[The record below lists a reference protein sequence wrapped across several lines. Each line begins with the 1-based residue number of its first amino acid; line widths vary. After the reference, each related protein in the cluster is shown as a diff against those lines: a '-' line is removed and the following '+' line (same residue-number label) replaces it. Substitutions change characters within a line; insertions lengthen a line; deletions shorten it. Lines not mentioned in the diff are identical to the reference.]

1 MDLLNVTGQ
10 PFSDNS
16 VEDYQFHT
24 YQPYIPENL
33 NYNDEI
39 RIPIQDLD
47 AYTVPCNSYLYIEG
61 KLTKSDGSKSTK
73 LEFINGIAFI
83 FREIRYEMNGIVVD
97 SVRNVGLI
105 STIKSYLSFNENEFT
120 VL

>member
-10 PFSDNS
+10 PFSDVT

-24 YQPYIPENL
+24 YQPYIPGNL

-47 AYTVPCNSYLYIEG
+47 AYTPPCNSYLYIEG
-61 KLTKSDGSKSTK
+61 KLTKSDGSKATK
-73 LEFINGIAFI
+73 LEFVNNGIAFI
-83 FREIRYEMNGIVVD
+83 CREIRYELNGIVVD
-97 SVRNVGLI
+97 SVRN
-105 STIKSYLSFNENEFT
+105 Y
-120 VL
+120 